1 MTTATKWSLSGTY
14 FESCNSEV
22 ARACIFLRPP
32 NSDDG
37 SCNVLI
43 VWNRETGTFGDI
55 DLSGFNVA
63 KAAHAPG
70 LMVIGKSLCTS
81 AQMPA
86 RHSRMLWDKCSAG
99 KLVEFLRFLTG
110 S

>member
-43 VWNRETGTFGDI
+43 VWDIETGTFGDT
-55 DLSGFNVA
+55 DLSGLNVA
-63 KAAHAPG
+63 MAAHAPG
-70 LMVIGKSLCTS
+70 LMVDGNWKVALYLDENASESQQAALG
-81 AQMPA
+81 QVF
-86 RHSRMLWDKCSAG
+86 G
-99 KLVEFLRFLTG
+99 GQVG
-110 S
+110 GV